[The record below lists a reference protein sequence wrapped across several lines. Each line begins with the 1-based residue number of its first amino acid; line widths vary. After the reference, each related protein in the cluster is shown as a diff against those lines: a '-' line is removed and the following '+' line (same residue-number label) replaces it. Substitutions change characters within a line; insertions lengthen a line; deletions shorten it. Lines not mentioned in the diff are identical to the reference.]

1 MIYKV
6 DISYKIDGLGRYE
19 ETNLG
24 SLEENDCFFL
34 GNDNGFKVILKKVY
48 QDRILLE
55 FDKHCK
61 LVLPN
66 GTKEMEIKIGDE
78 FTPYLPIDP
87 SPSFKVKLVNIREEQ
102 RLYYS

>member
-6 DISYKIDGLGRYE
+6 DISYKIDGIGIYE

-34 GNDNGFKVILKKVY
+34 GNNNGFKVLVKKVY
-48 QDRILLE
+48 ADRVLLE

-61 LVLPN
+61 LILPN
-66 GTKEMEIKIGDE
+66 DSREIEIKIGDE
-78 FTPYLPIDP
+78 FSPYLPIDP
-87 SPSFKVKLVNIREEQ
+87 SPRFKIKLVDIREEQ